1 MTNPYSEEF
10 YENKKDNSDYSY
22 RVSAYIGR
30 NIKKEIYYDYEF
42 DLIST
47 VELIKLHH
55 REGKKVLVTR
65 HKET

>member
-10 YENKKDNSDYSY
+10 YENKKDNSDYCY
-22 RVSAYIGR
+22 RVSAYVE
-30 NIKKEIYYDYEF
+30 NIKNEIYYDYEF

-55 REGKKVLVTR
+55 REGKKVLVIR
-65 HKET
+65 SKE